1 MHQNGYEKALLVH
14 FLQISLGQI
23 GVGMCAF
30 PNLLG
35 WI

>member
-1 MHQNGYEKALLVH
+1 MHRNGCEKALLVH

-23 GVGMCAF
+23 GVVCAF